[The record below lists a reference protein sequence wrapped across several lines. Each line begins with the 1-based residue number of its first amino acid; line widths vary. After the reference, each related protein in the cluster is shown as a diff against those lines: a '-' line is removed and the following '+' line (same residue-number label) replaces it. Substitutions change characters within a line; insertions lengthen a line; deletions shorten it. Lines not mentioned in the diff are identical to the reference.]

1 MKPLAVIRHQETAP
15 LGIIEEVFEQEGVP
29 WHNHD
34 CWTNA
39 PLPSVDDVSGLVV
52 LGGAMNADEVEEYPY
67 LLGLRDLVRDVAQK
81 ERPVLGICLGAQI
94 LARALGA
101 DVYRAPKSEL
111 GFLQV
116 METGIEDEILA
127 PFSPSSRVFQ
137 FHEDTCSLPEGA
149 ELLFTSR
156 DVAVQAFRWGR
167 KAYGIQFHL
176 EVTMREIKAWCDEVD
191 DLESGWGMT
200 KQEVLEQADQFLGI
214 QQRAGRDVAM
224 RFARSILGS
233 RGMPSPT

>member
-29 WHNHD
+29 WHYHD

-52 LGGAMNADEVEEYPY
+52 LGGAMNADEVEDFPY
-67 LLGLRDLVRDVAQK
+67 LLGVRDLVRDVAQK
-81 ERPVLGICLGAQI
+81 ERPVLGICLGAQT
-94 LARALGA
+94 LALALGA
-101 DVYRAPKSEL
+101 DVYRAPEREL
-111 GFLQV
+111 GFLEV
-116 METGIEDEILA
+116 TETGIEDEILA

-176 EVTMREIKAWCDEVD
+176 EVTMREIEAWCDEVD
-191 DLESGWGMT
+191 DLEGSWGMS
-200 KQEVLEQADQFLGI
+200 KQEVLEQANQYLGT
-214 QQRAGRDVAM
+214 QQRAGRDLAT
-224 RFARSILGS
+224 RFARSALGS
-233 RGMPSPT
+233 SGMPRPT